1 MDGTM
6 NKAMAEQALTF
17 SASADLATAE
27 TSVAAAGIRLIED
40 GEIRRM
46 RERIERQFR
55 TNRTLGRMVRKLLV
69 DRAEARPVEVVPKLP
84 VATLAQQPLRRP
96 RSAEDPWWPAGPL
109 APAPSLSAP
118 AGHDCYSIGD
128 AIDETVGIS
137 VLGLAGEDLERVVT
151 DVADQQLQHK
161 GFKPVFL
168 TDQPDFLPFVSRGYA
183 FEYLSDFRSYLDP
196 DPDEAR
202 SGRLSALVRKWG
214 LSEVVSRDG
223 MRGPNRG
230 HAPLAGLIRHNTG
243 MSQACHRDRFQWVVE
258 TLRIALATE
267 RYDVAEPLAEYVL
280 TFFDTL
286 SKANQGAAARVLC
299 RKFIAFGEGDRL
311 RRFLFKNIAQVKKDD
326 SLFTWFSVLCTSDS
340 HFAPELAQLPSGKP
354 NSYYISKRM
363 AAAGEQ
369 AVPNLLTASDGA
381 TTNGNLLMANHFAQ
395 RGDPAL
401 YKMFVNRVIAAEG
414 RPALSQVT
422 FGRGNV
428 LGHLAFDTPQ
438 PAREQHEL
446 VSVIMSAYNAAD
458 TIAYAA
464 RSILSQ
470 SHGNLELL
478 ICDDGSTDHTPK
490 ILAELRRDS
499 RVRLF
504 RSVAQQGTYNIRN
517 NLIREA
523 RGTYLT
529 FQDSDDFAFPDR
541 IERQLAFLK
550 REGAA
555 AVAAQWFRITG
566 DGEFV
571 FSSEHAVARLAVVS
585 LFAPRRVFERFGP
598 YRPAR
603 FGADTE
609 FYEGLR
615 MRLGTDAV
623 KLMPSPVIFG
633 LSSATSL
640 TRSAGIEATEDG
652 FRAPARRAYAAAAA
666 RQRHLGGAHAGLPS
680 PREVLE
686 AHGVLMADA
695 GVGLLEP
702 GA

>member
-6 NKAMAEQALTF
+6 NKAVAEQALTF
-17 SASADLATAE
+17 SIPAGLAAEGSAASLGVRTM
-27 TSVAAAGIRLIED
+27 GD
-40 GEIRRM
+40 GERRRL

-55 TNRTLGRMVRKLLV
+55 TNRTLSRMVRKLLA
-69 DRAEARPVEVVPKLP
+69 DKTEAQPAEVVPKLP
-84 VATLAQQPLRRP
+84 VATLAQQPLRR
-96 RSAEDPWWPAGPL
+96 SLGTEDPWWPAAPIAPESPL
-109 APAPSLSAP
+109 VAP
-118 AGHDCYSIGD
+118 AGDDCYSIGD
-128 AIDETVGIS
+128 AIEETVGVS
-137 VLGLAGEDLERVVT
+137 VLGLGGEDLERI
-151 DVADQQLQHK
+151 VANVAEEQLQHK
-161 GFKPVFL
+161 RFKPVFL
-168 TDQPDFLPFVSRGYA
+168 TDQPDFLPFTSRGYA
-183 FEYLSDFRSYLDP
+183 FEYLSDFRGYLKANP
-196 DPDEAR
+196 GDER
-202 SGRLSALVRKWG
+202 SDRLALLSRKWG
-214 LSEVVSRDG
+214 MSEVVSRDDR
-223 MRGPNRG
+223 RGPNRS
-230 HAPLAGLIRHNTG
+230 HQPLAALLRHNAG
-243 MSQACHRDRFQWVVE
+243 MSPACHGDRFQWIIE

-280 TFFDTL
+280 TFFNRL
-286 SKANQGAAARVLC
+286 SKANQATAAKVLC
-299 RKFIAFGEGDRL
+299 RKFIAFGESDAL
-311 RRFLFKNIAQVKKDD
+311 RRFLFKNVAQVKKDD
-326 SLFTWFSVLCTSDS
+326 SLFTWFSVHCTSEAQ
-340 HFAPELAQLPSGKP
+340 FASELSVLPSGKP

-363 AAAGEQ
+363 AVAGELV
-369 AVPNLLTASDGA
+369 VPNLLTAGDGA
-381 TTNGNLLMANHFAQ
+381 TTGGNLLLANHFAQ
-395 RGDPAL
+395 RRDPAL
-401 YKMFVNRVIAAEG
+401 YKMFVNRVIATEG
-414 RPALSQVT
+414 RPALSRVT
-422 FGRGNV
+422 LGRDNV
-428 LGHLAFDTPQ
+428 LGHLAFETAR
-438 PAREQHEL
+438 PAPAQHEL

-458 TIAYAA
+458 TIAYAV
-464 RSILSQ
+464 RSILGQ
-470 SHGNLELL
+470 SYGNLELL

-490 ILAELRRDS
+490 ILAELRKDP

-504 RSVAQQGTYNIRN
+504 RSEAQQGTYNIRN

-541 IERQLAFLK
+541 IECQLAFLK

-585 LFAPRRVFERFGP
+585 LFAPRRLFERFGP

-652 FRAPARRAYAAAAA
+652 FRAPVRRAYAAAAA
-666 RQRHLGGAHAGLPS
+666 RQRQVGGAHAGLPS
-680 PREVLE
+680 PGEVLE

-695 GVGLLEP
+695 GVSPLEP
-702 GA
+702 GSS